1 MAAARPVRARHGAR
15 EARENAGDA
24 AVAVVAEPN
33 LAVGADIRTLRKM
46 RGMSLAE
53 LAGAIDRSVGWQ
65 SGVERGQ
72 FEPSI
77 SDLRRI
83 AGVFEIP
90 ISFFFR
96 NEDAGPGERGTI
108 VRARS
113 RYALGSLETG
123 LSEELLSPDL
133 SGDFEMIRSVFAPGA
148 SSNEPTRRAAQDGG
162 YLVRGELVL
171 WIGERRHHLRAGDS
185 FQFQNQPY
193 RWHNPG
199 DEAAV
204 VIWIV
209 SPPVY

>member
-1 MAAARPVRARHGAR
+1 MAAARPVRARMAR
-15 EARENAGDA
+15 GKRARTPATPLSPLSPSRTWRSAPTFAPCARCA
-24 AVAVVAEPN
+24 ACRWP
-33 LAVGADIRTLRKM
+33 
-46 RGMSLAE
+46 E